1 MTKSVMVLIMSIM
14 SITMSVMFVAMSFL
28 SMSCEHANGIVDDIY
43 EHGDDVLDDIHVH
56 VKTFPYGLQPE
67 KEEEGSNIDMYEGK
81 LPSED

>member
-1 MTKSVMVLIMSIM
+1 
-14 SITMSVMFVAMSFL
+14 MSVMFVAISMMSFL
-28 SMSCEHANGIVDDIY
+28 SMSCEHGNGVVDDIY

-56 VKTFPYGLQPE
+56 VKTFPYLLQPE